1 MEPIATV
8 FTILAV
14 AVVAFITNRI
24 PLGVIAIGVSLSL
37 FLTGVLDLGSALA
50 GFGDPTVLFIAS
62 LFVISEALQA
72 SGVIAWAGQQV
83 IARAGTKRIPLV
95 IVLCLLTA
103 LVTALISVNGSVAAF
118 LPLIVVV
125 AMRAGIAPSQ
135 MLLPLAFSAHAG
147 SMLAL
152 TGTPVNILV
161 SEAAAESG
169 ARPLGYFEFALVGLP
184 LVTGAALIIV
194 FLGPRLLP
202 VRHAE
207 AAPVDMQRLAEL
219 LRRDYDLS
227 HSDISVTANRG
238 VAEVVIPPRS
248 PLIGMHVYP
257 GMSTPSGDL
266 VIIAARRGDERLT
279 GRKTALRAGDVL
291 LLDGS
296 WDDLSRHTSDGREVL
311 VVDRPDQLRRSVPLG
326 LGAKRT
332 LAVTAVMLVLLVTG
346 VVPAAVAGLL
356 AACSLILLRVL
367 SPTQAYR
374 AISWTTVVLVAGMI
388 PLSTAFQSTGAAQ
401 LIADGLMSIVGGFG
415 PTAALAALVLVTL
428 VLGQLISNTATVL
441 IMIPIAVALADG
453 MHVSVLPFLM
463 GLAVSGAAAFLTPV
477 ATPANLMVMEP
488 GRYRFGDYT
497 KFGLPFIALF
507 FTVAVFWVP
516 VIWPFHS

>member
-1 MEPIATV
+1 
-8 FTILAV
+8 
-14 AVVAFITNRI
+14 
-24 PLGVIAIGVSLSL
+24 
-37 FLTGVLDLGSALA
+37 
-50 GFGDPTVLFIAS
+50 
-62 LFVISEALQA
+62 
-72 SGVIAWAGQQV
+72 
-83 IARAGTKRIPLV
+83 
-95 IVLCLLTA
+95 
-103 LVTALISVNGSVAAF
+103 
-118 LPLIVVV
+118 
-125 AMRAGIAPSQ
+125 
-135 MLLPLAFSAHAG
+135 
-147 SMLAL
+147 
-152 TGTPVNILV
+152 
-161 SEAAAESG
+161 
-169 ARPLGYFEFALVGLP
+169 
-184 LVTGAALIIV
+184 
-194 FLGPRLLP
+194 
-202 VRHAE
+202 
-207 AAPVDMQRLAEL
+207 MQRLAEL